1 MKMIHAFWG
10 SANHGVVLI
19 ESLDS
24 RNLIAQNEKLATSQ
38 IREIQTFR
46 NYFLVRN
53 KKFIKIFTRICF
65 QNINIILF

>member
-24 RNLIAQNEKLATSQ
+24 PNLIAQNEKLAKSQ

-46 NYFLVRN
+46 NYFLIRN
-53 KKFIKIFTRICF
+53 KK
-65 QNINIILF
+65 INENFYSYLLSKY